1 MATPDIR
8 FDIILTLACQP
19 YATETKRLVS
29 ISEVPDI
36 ISRNHPHEGEK
47 YPFNLPLCVNFR
59 KKYQEYQGYRK
70 QRT

>member
-8 FDIILTLACQP
+8 IDIILTLARQP

-36 ISRNHPHEGEK
+36 ISRNLPHEGEK
-47 YPFNLPLCVNFR
+47 YLYIFL
-59 KKYQEYQGYRK
+59 YA
-70 QRT
+70 